1 MESRTNN
8 KKKKK
13 ETQCVSQRSD
23 GGQNVSKKGMR
34 GSSEQA
40 NTPESLGDG
49 TVDRDGE
56 GDVEAEAKV
65 EGDGESAQWHKCV

>member
-1 MESRTNN
+1 MI
-8 KKKKK
+8 
-13 ETQCVSQRSD
+13 D
-23 GGQNVSKKGMR
+23 GGRKSAKGMR
-34 GSSEQA
+34 GSSEPA

-65 EGDGESAQWHKCV
+65 EGDGEPAQWHKCV